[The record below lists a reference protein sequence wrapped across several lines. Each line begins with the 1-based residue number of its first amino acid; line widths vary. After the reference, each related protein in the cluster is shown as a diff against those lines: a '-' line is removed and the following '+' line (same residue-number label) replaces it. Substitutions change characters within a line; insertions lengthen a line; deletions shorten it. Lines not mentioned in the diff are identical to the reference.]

1 MPSDGAQEAQW
12 LRGSRALIT
21 GGTSGIGLGAAQ
33 RMAARGALVAVVG
46 RDTGRGEAA
55 SALLRAGG
63 AATAVYLQ
71 GDVGDPDECATL
83 PRRAAAE
90 LGGPIDVVVNVAG
103 GGATMVS
110 LERTTP
116 GRLRAII
123 GLNLE
128 SAILI
133 TRAALPAMRE
143 AGGGTV
149 ICVGGVHATR
159 GMAGAPAYS
168 AAKAGL
174 DAFVRC
180 LAIDEAAYGIV
191 AACVHPGAV
200 RTERLRQYAEQ
211 LRERGSSE
219 LPDVDAAADPLDVG
233 EWIAFI
239 AGPAGRLL
247 NGRSLELELHPAA
260 PVLPAR

>member
-1 MPSDGAQEAQW
+1 MPSDDSQW
-12 LRGSRALIT
+12 LIGRRALVT
-21 GGTSGIGLGAAQ
+21 GGTSGIGLGAAR
-33 RMAARGALVAVVG
+33 RMVARGALVAVVG
-46 RDTGRGEAA
+46 RDTSRGDSA
-55 SALLRAGG
+55 SAVLRTDGAVG
-63 AATAVYLQ
+63 AAYLR
-71 GDVGDPDECATL
+71 GDVGDPDECAAL
-83 PRRAAAE
+83 PHRAATE
-90 LGGPIDVVVNVAG
+90 LGGPVDIVVNVAG

-110 LERTTP
+110 LEHTTP

-128 SAILI
+128 SAILV
-133 TRAALPAMRE
+133 TRAALPAMRD

-180 LAIDEAAYGIV
+180 LAIDEAAHGIV

-200 RTERLRQYAEQ
+200 RTERLREYARR
-211 LRERGSSE
+211 LRERGDAAV
-219 LPDVDAAADPLDVG
+219 PDLRAAADPLDVG
-233 EWIAFI
+233 EWIAFL
-239 AGPAGRLL
+239 AGPAGRLF

-260 PVLPAR
+260 PVPSA